1 MNRQLRR
8 VGAKSAHAPGFP
20 VAVADRLQTG
30 LAHHQAGRF
39 AEAEACYQRV
49 LAVQPENADALHLIG
64 NIAYQVGR
72 HDVAIAMIGQAIRRN
87 GRNPLYFSNLA
98 LALGSQGRFEEA
110 FTRLE
115 QALVLKPDYAEAHNN
130 RGNVLRALNRD
141 VEALASYDRALAS
154 LPGFVPA
161 HYNRANL
168 LAALGRF
175 EDALAGYDRVI
186 ALKADYP
193 EAHSNRGNALRALQ
207 RLDEALASYHR
218 AVALKGDYAQ
228 ALNNRG
234 VVLHELERF
243 DAAVADFDLAL
254 TLMPD
259 CAEAFCNRANAL
271 QALARFEEALASYDA
286 AVALKPDHAEA
297 FYNRG
302 NVLKELRRIDEALA
316 SYELALALRPDYV
329 DANWNE
335 AYLRLLTGDF
345 ARGLTRSEWRWNSPA
360 SGLERR
366 ALAQPLWLGGAPID
380 GKTILLHSDQGM
392 GDAIFFCRYVPLL
405 AARGARVIVEVE
417 APLRALMSGLTGVS
431 QCISKTEA
439 APDFDLH
446 CPMSSLPLAFE
457 TRLATIPGTTPYL
470 GVPAQ
475 GEEWEARLPPR
486 DRPRIGLAWSG
497 NPRHGNDRNR
507 SIALKGLAPLLDLP
521 ARFVSLQT
529 DVRPDDAVTLR
540 AQSRM
545 LDLGSTLT
553 NFAETAA
560 LILRLDL
567 VISVDTS
574 VAHLA
579 GALGKPVW
587 ILLPFSPDW
596 RWLLDRQDSPWYPTA
611 RLFRQSKTR
620 AWQSVVADVRD
631 ALEDFVRKRQGIG
644 SESVSARPR
653 ESGDPVLCPG
663 FPLARE

>member
-1 MNRQLRR
+1 MNRQQRR
-8 VGAKSAHAPGFP
+8 VGATFARAPGAR
-20 VAVADRLQTG
+20 VGDAVADRLQTG

-49 LAVQPENADALHLIG
+49 LAVQPEHPDALHLIG
-64 NIAYQVGR
+64 TIAYQAGR

-87 GRNPLYFSNLA
+87 GRNPLYFSNLGLA
-98 LALGSQGRFEEA
+98 LASQARLDEALTRF
-110 FTRLE
+110 E

-130 RGNVLRALNRD
+130 RGNVLKALNRN
-141 VEALASYDRALAS
+141 VEALASYDRALAA
-154 LPGFVPA
+154 LPGFVQA

-168 LAALGRF
+168 CAALGRF

-186 ALKADYP
+186 ALKADHA
-193 EAHSNRGNALRALQ
+193 EAHNNRGNALRAL
-207 RLDEALASYHR
+207 RRPDEALASYDA

-228 ALNNRG
+228 AFNNRG
-234 VVLHELERF
+234 VVLHELKRF
-243 DAAVADFDLAL
+243 DAAVADFDVALAL
-254 TLMPD
+254 MAD
-259 CAEAFCNRANAL
+259 CAELFCNRGNAL
-271 QALARFEEALASYDA
+271 QALARFDEALASYDR

-302 NVLKELRRIDEALA
+302 NVLRELRRIDEALA
-316 SYELALALRPDYV
+316 SYEQALALRPGYV

-345 ARGLTRSEWRWNSPA
+345 ERGLMRSEWRWNNPA
-360 SGLERR
+360 SGLQRR
-366 ALAQPLWLGGAPID
+366 NLTQPLWLGGDAID
-380 GKTILLHSDQGM
+380 GKTILLHSDQGI

-417 APLRALMSGLTGVS
+417 EPLRQLMSCLDGVS
-431 QCISKTEA
+431 SCISRTGP

-457 TRLATIPGTTPYL
+457 TRLETIPGTTPYL
-470 GVPAQ
+470 RAPEQSEA
-475 GEEWEARLPPR
+475 WEARLGPH

-497 NPRHGNDRNR
+497 NPRHSNDHNR
-507 SIALKGLAPLLDLP
+507 SIALNALAPLFALP

-540 AQSRM
+540 AQSRI

-553 NFAETAA
+553 NFADTAA
-560 LILRLDL
+560 LIARLDL

-579 GALGKPVW
+579 GALGAPVW

-596 RWLLDRQDSPWYPTA
+596 RWLLDRRDSPWYPAA

-620 AWQSVVADVRD
+620 DWHDVVGQMRD
-631 ALEDFVRKRQGIG
+631 ALDDFVQR
-644 SESVSARPR
+644 RPAER
-653 ESGDPVLCPG
+653 
-663 FPLARE
+663 